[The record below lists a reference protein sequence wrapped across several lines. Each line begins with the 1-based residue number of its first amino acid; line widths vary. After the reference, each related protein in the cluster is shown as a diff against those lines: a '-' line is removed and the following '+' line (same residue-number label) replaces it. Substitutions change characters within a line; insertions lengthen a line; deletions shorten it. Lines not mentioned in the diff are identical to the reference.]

1 MAVGAVTAVLALL
14 ALTAMHALPMGMGH
28 SDAVAGDATAGS
40 VGTPASGLMHAG
52 HVDGMVMSGVLATA
66 NTAAGTVPAVPAIT
80 AGAKHSTGGVP
91 PHGHSLLH
99 LCVAVLVVGLS
110 LALAAGLRRRLW
122 GSVLLTRMVPVRAAL
137 TRDTGPPSLA
147 GLCLLRC

>member
-1 MAVGAVTAVLALL
+1 VAVGAVTAVLALL

-40 VGTPASGLMHAG
+40 VGTPATGLMHAG

-66 NTAAGTVPAVPAIT
+66 NTAAGTVPATA